1 MILNLLMFFG
11 TFMVAKRPPGRLL
24 AAVGI
29 AVVKGA
35 VYFMATQSIWF
46 GLLMG
51 IVFFSLIFGIIA
63 CLGYLNNQPP
73 SIPVYPLPWE
83 KDTRPFQWIYVPLS
97 FLVFT
102 VLFGETAIHFLLA

>member
-11 TFMVAKRPPGRLL
+11 TFMVAKKPSGRLL
-24 AAVGI
+24 AAAGI
-29 AVVKGA
+29 AIVKGA
-35 VYFMATQSIWF
+35 VYFMATGSIWF

-63 CLGYLNNQPP
+63 CLNHLNRPVP
-73 SIPVYPLPWE
+73 TIPVYPQPWE

-102 VLFGETAIHFLLA
+102 VLFGETAIQFLLA